1 MPAIA
6 ASALA
11 LCLVAPPSLAALSEQ
26 GGTGVWEV
34 QSAESSRPARL
45 ELGFFSTYQR
55 LGLRDSSD
63 SQLNELIGG
72 ATAAFGLP
80 GGFEISGSVPF
91 YNPYTTFGGGG
102 AAVPDGSEF
111 EPKLGDVTARLRWT
125 GPFLMP
131 GLRWGFEG
139 STVFAT
145 GNNDVLTY
153 PGRAPTQTFTVRE
166 NSYAGRAMMTWDGLR
181 AGTGMPLRLHGNGG
195 YTVQSDDTRYIL
207 PMGPLPLEVPAP
219 TRNRDND
226 FLTLGA
232 AAELDLPRMTLFGE
246 VVTDQFVND
255 RTSLKGK
262 ESRVVVTP
270 GVRFWL
276 PGGVSLGGAYSFNI
290 SDDDPATAFDPGR
303 AFPKEQWR
311 VAISLGTV
319 YRGASAKAED
329 MIAAETAVLPIRA
342 IVPTPATAR
351 ADSLAAAKART
362 EREILMRRAV
372 QEEVAKVTA
381 ETLAA
386 PAPAAVAPAPG
397 KVAPRAAAPVVPN
410 PLLDTD
416 GDGIPDATDH
426 CPLQP
431 EDWDG
436 FQDLDGCPDLDN
448 DQDGIP
454 DVRDQCPNDPE
465 TFNGYY
471 DFDGCPDEVQARWIG
486 PTGASIE
493 PDPSKRSAKPDS
505 SARTGAVAPR
515 DSAAPIQRPA
525 PQAAVQPVPTMLQQ
539 APPPAAP
546 ALALRNPAS
555 DSLRAA
561 LEVEKTRARMLEE
574 RAARAEADRATLLA
588 RVLEPSPAPVAA
600 APALSDSMIARASAQ
615 ELRQMILA
623 DRARNA
629 ETLQRLQ
636 MLEAR
641 QEVLRERPAAAA
653 AAPTQTPASGATTV
667 VTPRADGS
675 ADLAARLAV
684 LESRVARENAAPPA
698 TPVAAPVPVPVP
710 AVRETIVVQT
720 PASGPS
726 PEVVNK
732 LNALESAVAAMGRAD
747 EAQAEARAEAQAG
760 DAILD
765 PLLPVGVTRVFPE
778 IVFSTR
784 STGLSAAGVARVNE
798 VAAALTGVPGAMVR
812 IIGHTDD
819 RGAAAVN
826 LQLSQSRAGS
836 FADMLFAQG
845 VSRNQII
852 VEGRGEAEPLGN
864 NATTEGRSM
873 NRRVEFVRIR

>member
-1 MPAIA
+1 
-6 ASALA
+6 
-11 LCLVAPPSLAALSEQ
+11 
-26 GGTGVWEV
+26 
-34 QSAESSRPARL
+34 
-45 ELGFFSTYQR
+45 
-55 LGLRDSSD
+55 
-63 SQLNELIGG
+63 
-72 ATAAFGLP
+72 
-80 GGFEISGSVPF
+80 
-91 YNPYTTFGGGG
+91 
-102 AAVPDGSEF
+102 
-111 EPKLGDVTARLRWT
+111 
-125 GPFLMP
+125 
-131 GLRWGFEG
+131 
-139 STVFAT
+139 
-145 GNNDVLTY
+145 
-153 PGRAPTQTFTVRE
+153 
-166 NSYAGRAMMTWDGLR
+166 
-181 AGTGMPLRLHGNGG
+181 
-195 YTVQSDDTRYIL
+195 
-207 PMGPLPLEVPAP
+207 
-219 TRNRDND
+219 
-226 FLTLGA
+226 
-232 AAELDLPRMTLFGE
+232 
-246 VVTDQFVND
+246 
-255 RTSLKGK
+255 
-262 ESRVVVTP
+262 
-270 GVRFWL
+270 
-276 PGGVSLGGAYSFNI
+276 
-290 SDDDPATAFDPGR
+290 
-303 AFPKEQWR
+303 
-311 VAISLGTV
+311 
-319 YRGASAKAED
+319 
-329 MIAAETAVLPIRA
+329 
-342 IVPTPATAR
+342 
-351 ADSLAAAKART
+351 
-362 EREILMRRAV
+362 
-372 QEEVAKVTA
+372 
-381 ETLAA
+381 
-386 PAPAAVAPAPG
+386 
-397 KVAPRAAAPVVPN
+397 
-410 PLLDTD
+410 
-416 GDGIPDATDH
+416 
-426 CPLQP
+426 
-431 EDWDG
+431 
-436 FQDLDGCPDLDN
+436 
-448 DQDGIP
+448 
-454 DVRDQCPNDPE
+454 
-465 TFNGYY
+465 
-471 DFDGCPDEVQARWIG
+471 
-486 PTGASIE
+486 
-493 PDPSKRSAKPDS
+493 
-505 SARTGAVAPR
+505 
-515 DSAAPIQRPA
+515 
-525 PQAAVQPVPTMLQQ
+525 MLQQ

-710 AVRETIVVQT
+710 VPAVRETIVVQT

-726 PEVVNK
+726 PEVVSK

-836 FADMLFAQG
+836 VADMLFAQG